1 MPREA
6 PERPFSG
13 VFSLGQWFS
22 WARVAACPRAAFLRL
37 FGLCGLST
45 GPAGYADQLIYTP
58 LAHIL

>member
-13 VFSLGQWFS
+13 VFSLGQWFL

-37 FGLCGLST
+37 SGIVSEHGKRVRPNKGT
-45 GPAGYADQLIYTP
+45 
-58 LAHIL
+58 